1 MKTLGKI
8 TDSVVIVGSVAVGYG
23 AVMGLIGGVKAKNTS
38 AILLTSVTLL
48 IAIYAGKEAISKIN
62 D

>member
-23 AVMGLIGGVKAKNTS
+23 AIMGLLAGAKSKSTS
-38 AILLTSVTLL
+38 AILLSSVTLA

>member
-23 AVMGLIGGVKAKNTS
+23 AVMGLIGGVKAKNTP